1 MSIPTNL
8 DIAAVS
14 YNGVDIP
21 LAGGS
26 STDTLSAMLNDTL
39 TSFTYTGTATKVFRD
54 FMRDRRN
61 IVSVSMNEITEIQE
75 YAFSGCDS
83 MTSVSFNSATTIGNY
98 AFGWALSLET
108 LHLPSATSIGSYVI
122 TVGTPEPAN
131 GITVV
136 LPAATTLSNDCFRA
150 SRISKLDLGPG
161 VSSFPTRCVYGTNAN
176 NHKCDVLILRK
187 SDGIVSLAN
196 ATSSITFSNI
206 TIYVPSSLIS
216 SYQADTNWTTVLGR
230 TGTTMTAIE
239 GSAYDGYYAD
249 GTAITT

>member
-21 LAGGS
+21 LVGGS
-26 STDTLSAMLNDTL
+26 GGADTL
-39 TSFTYTGTATKVFRD
+39 TQRLNSTLTSYSYSGTDPIYRDQFRD
-54 FMRDRRN
+54 CK
-61 IVSVSMNEITEIQE
+61 SVTSISMDNVTAIPE
-75 YAFSGCDS
+75 YAFAGCDVLAS
-83 MTSVSFNSATTIGNY
+83 ISFNSAISIGNY
-98 AFGWALSLET
+98 AFGWDSALGIA
-108 LHLPSATSIGSYVI
+108 HFPAVTSVGSYAF
-122 TVGTPEPAN
+122 TSSLYTT
-131 GITVV
+131 GITIV
-136 LPAATTLSNDCFRA
+136 LPAATTLSNDAFRA
-150 SRISKLDLGPG
+150 VKIDKIDLGPG
-161 VSSFPTRCVYGTNAN
+161 VATLSTRCIYGTNASHTCN
-176 NHKCDVLILRK
+176 VIILRK
-187 SDGIVSLAN
+187 SDAIVTLAN
-196 ATSSITFSNI
+196 ATSSISFSNI